1 MTSPSFVLQIGI
13 FPMHIGLRNQKKKF
27 LQKNSKDMG
36 DPKDFM
42 IILPISRRMRK
53 KACSIFSSVLSLA
66 VTTNFVTKNFYKSY
80 FGYSILRNFPMNATR

>member
-13 FPMHIGLRNQKKKF
+13 FPMHIGLRNQKKF